1 MTGAAG
7 AGAAA
12 GAGGARE
19 PRPLPLQQHELHH
32 QQMKIGIPT
41 TQIKQQRKNQRKAEL
56 SSDEDE
62 SMLLHALSVVA
73 DGYLVA

>member
-1 MTGAAG
+1 MTG

-12 GAGGARE
+12 GGGGAAAARA

-41 TQIKQQRKNQRKAEL
+41 TQIKQQRNQRKAEL
-56 SSDEDE
+56 PPDEDE
-62 SMLLHALSVVA
+62 SLLLHALSVVA

>member
-41 TQIKQQRKNQRKAEL
+41 TQIKQQRNQRKAEL
-56 SSDEDE
+56 PPDEDE
-62 SMLLHALSVVA
+62 SLLLHALLVVA
-73 DGYLVA
+73 ERSLVA

>member
-41 TQIKQQRKNQRKAEL
+41 KQIKKQRNQRKAEL
-56 SSDEDE
+56 PPDEKE
-62 SMLLHALSVVA
+62 SLLLHSLLVVA
-73 DGYLVA
+73 ERSLVA

>member
-1 MTGAAG
+1 MGAAG

-12 GAGGARE
+12 RAGGARATR
-19 PRPLPLQQHELHH
+19 RPLPLQQHELHH

-41 TQIKQQRKNQRKAEL
+41 TQIKQQRKDQRKAEL

>member
-12 GAGGARE
+12 RAGGARATR
-19 PRPLPLQQHELHH
+19 RPLPLQQHELHH

-41 TQIKQQRKNQRKAEL
+41 TQIKQQRNQRKAEL
-56 SSDEDE
+56 PPDEDE
-62 SMLLHALSVVA
+62 SLLLHALSVVA

>member
-1 MTGAAG
+1 MTG

-12 GAGGARE
+12 GGGGAAAARA

-41 TQIKQQRKNQRKAEL
+41 TQIKQQRKDQRKAEL